1 MMPERCG
8 TGQQSRSAPC
18 HTRRCAWD
26 NLLMPF
32 PIWHN
37 LRRELPDLEVK
48 AQLIRFKGV
57 GAKTIS
63 CVLLFCLQRAD
74 FPVDTHVWKIALALG
89 WVPRSASR
97 DQTYQHLNTIV
108 PDEIKYPLH
117 VMLVQ
122 YGKQEKNDVRL
133 LRSLCIGGTPAQVD

>member
-1 MMPERCG
+1 MLSTP
-8 TGQQSRSAPC
+8 
-18 HTRRCAWD
+18 RR
-26 NLLMPF
+26 
-32 PIWHN
+32 N
-37 LRRELPDLEVK
+37 LRRELPSSEVK
-48 AQLIRFKGV
+48 NQLIRFKGV
-57 GAKTIS
+57 GAKTVS

-89 WVPRSASR
+89 WVPSFASR
-97 DQTYQHLNTIV
+97 DQTYEHLNNIV

-133 LRSLCIGGTPAQVD
+133 LRSLCGSVSSAEVD